1 LQYGYVS
8 NGQTHT
14 DRKVHYLFLAWK
26 YRIYKNMQQGI
37 IKHQITKAN
46 YQVMEKNAN
55 ELAFCFN
62 PKLHFHVHF
71 GRNSKSYN
79 YNLVQ

>member
-1 LQYGYVS
+1 
-8 NGQTHT
+8 
-14 DRKVHYLFLAWK
+14 
-26 YRIYKNMQQGI
+26 MQQGI